1 MKRSFIVLVLAI
13 IFAIVPNCTWADD
26 VDMPSSTD
34 LWDNWNSG
42 DDGREVKPVSDEEF
56 DKAIESLS
64 SKKNKRLKK
73 KQIPK
78 GEEFHQGNETD
89 FINENAPKSKD
100 DGLPV
105 VCIPVDLVIDD
116 AILPVGHYQIKAEKT
131 DDGVVMKFFQAQYLM
146 AQVPAVETEDDFGE
160 DTISFG
166 KWNFEDDGN
175 KIKFIFGSMDL
186 NAYTEIK
193 VNNPQEW

>member
-1 MKRSFIVLVLAI
+1 
-13 IFAIVPNCTWADD
+13 
-26 VDMPSSTD
+26 
-34 LWDNWNSG
+34 
-42 DDGREVKPVSDEEF
+42 
-56 DKAIESLS
+56 
-64 SKKNKRLKK
+64 
-73 KQIPK
+73 
-78 GEEFHQGNETD
+78 
-89 FINENAPKSKD
+89 
-100 DGLPV
+100 
-105 VCIPVDLVIDD
+105 
-116 AILPVGHYQIKAEKT
+116 
-131 DDGVVMKFFQAQYLM
+131 M